1 MGRRKKIGDACKR
14 ALNIMTQEHYSQEAE
29 KFCIMSGDWKKYSK
43 LVGGGGGL
51 QSDRI
56 ISRDSEC
63 VFSEEEVQPH
73 PYGIW
78 LQSNRKSLGNY
89 QIAH

>member
-56 ISRDSEC
+56 ISRESEC
-63 VFSEEEVQPH
+63 CLVKRRSSHIHTEFGYSQTA
-73 PYGIW
+73 
-78 LQSNRKSLGNY
+78 SLWE
-89 QIAH
+89 IIR